1 MNKQTVYIIN
11 FLSLYKILE
20 ELQSFLNFDLK
31 TLDINNLPDELKK
44 KEFDS
49 ENYLFLS
56 NNQTKAQVEKLISK
70 EKILIIEN
78 LPIPILNL
86 VERINISL
94 LKMKFK
100 FQSRISIK
108 NYEIDLNTKNILK
121 DKKSMKL
128 TEKEIQIILFLFA
141 KKKPQKIET
150 LQTEIWNYRTDL
162 ETHTVETHIY
172 RLRKKMNE
180 IFKEKSFILSN
191 NLGYFI

>member
-141 KKKPQKIET
+141 KKNLKKLKLYKQRFGTIE
-150 LQTEIWNYRTDL
+150 QI
-162 ETHTVETHIY
+162 
-172 RLRKKMNE
+172 
-180 IFKEKSFILSN
+180 
-191 NLGYFI
+191 

>member
-1 MNKQTVYIIN
+1 
-11 FLSLYKILE
+11 
-20 ELQSFLNFDLK
+20 
-31 TLDINNLPDELKK
+31 
-44 KEFDS
+44 
-49 ENYLFLS
+49 
-56 NNQTKAQVEKLISK
+56 
-70 EKILIIEN
+70 
-78 LPIPILNL
+78 
-86 VERINISL
+86 
-94 LKMKFK
+94 MKFK